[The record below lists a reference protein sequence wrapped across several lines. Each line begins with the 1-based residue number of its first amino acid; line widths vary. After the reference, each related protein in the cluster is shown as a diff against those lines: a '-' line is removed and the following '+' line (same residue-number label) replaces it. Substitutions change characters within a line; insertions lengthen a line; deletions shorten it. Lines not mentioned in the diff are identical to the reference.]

1 MNALVLLSA
10 SLAIQSAEPSDSLP
24 VFSTELDELVIEAKK
39 EVIKSDGASLTYD
52 LSEDTATKGLTLM
65 DALRKVPMITID
77 GNDKIRIN
85 GDSNFKIYV
94 NGKEEPMLEAN
105 YDKIFK
111 AMPANSVLKVEVITE
126 PGAKF
131 DAEGTGG
138 ILNIITETNQRKDGY
153 SGSLSASASNRDYY
167 FSFLGRMKYRN
178 FSADAN
184 VTYGGTSFSDEVHD
198 QTFTTTDNA
207 SETFHRQLMEQ
218 TQKFVYNFTN
228 ASINASWEPNT
239 SNLLTFGGSIT
250 AMNAKIKGLHS
261 TTFMFTRDN
270 ILLWQN
276 EQDITGKIKTL
287 SSSANASYQHNF
299 GDQRHYLV
307 ASWLFNFGRNPI
319 DFTSRNEEVTDSYV
333 QTPWTRNSN
342 VNYTRENTIQLDYS
356 NPFGGEKHRLEAGAK
371 AILRHNS
378 AVGFNAVGQDEQYMS
393 PEAEVNITQ
402 LQDIYALYASYSG
415 TYGNMAAVAGVR
427 YEHTKMGMRNNL
439 ERKEDFTRHLNDVVP
454 NAALTYL
461 FSPASNLRL
470 AYQMRITRPSLQQ
483 MNPFKMDIL
492 GTFVQEGNPDL
503 KSEKSNN
510 ITLTYTNFG
519 RIMGGNVYVDYKF
532 VDNAIEGFAYSEP
545 GEDGSMIT
553 YQTSANIGNRHEFGL
568 GGFYNI
574 NLTQKMNISVNGRI
588 AYVKM
593 MSPSPLLK
601 NHGWTGN
608 YGANWSWSGPADIR
622 FSAYGGQT
630 FNVIQLQGSYSGWY
644 YYGVGV
650 SKNLMKDALNVAITA
665 SNFLQSATI
674 FKSTTYIGAQTTE
687 TEARNRNWR
696 VGLSVTWNF
705 GKLNSQTKKAN
716 TQIENDDIS
725 NSSGSKGGVGI

>member
-1 MNALVLLSA
+1 MYTLVLLSA
-10 SLAIQSAEPSDSLP
+10 SLAMQSAEPTDSLS
-24 VFSTELDELVIEAKK
+24 VFSTELEELVIEAKK
-39 EVIKSDGASLTYD
+39 EVIKSDGSSITYN
-52 LSEDTATKGLTLM
+52 LSEDTSTKGLTLM

-111 AMPANSVLKVEVITE
+111 AMPANAVIKVEVITE

-138 ILNIITETNQRKDGY
+138 ILNIITETTQRKDGY
-153 SGSLSASASNRDYY
+153 SGSLSASASNREYY
-167 FSFLGRMKYRN
+167 LSFLGRMKYRN

-184 VTYGGTSFSDEVHD
+184 VTYGGTSFSDNIND

-207 SETFHRQLMEQ
+207 SDTFHKQYMEQ
-218 TQKFVYNFTN
+218 TQKYAYNFTD
-228 ASINASWEPNT
+228 ASINASWEPNK
-239 SNLLTFGGSIT
+239 SNLFTFGGSIM
-250 AMNAKIKGLHS
+250 AMNAKIKELHS
-261 TTFMFTRDN
+261 STSMFTRSN
-270 ILLWQN
+270 TLLWQN
-276 EQDITGKIKTL
+276 EQNVTGILKTL
-287 SSSANASYQHNF
+287 SSTASASYQHSFN
-299 GDQRHYLV
+299 DQRHYLI
-307 ASWLFNFGRNPI
+307 ASWLFNFGRNPL
-319 DFTSRNEEVTDSYV
+319 DFTSHMEEVTNFPV
-333 QTPWTRNSN
+333 HTPWTRNN
-342 VNYTRENTIQLDYS
+342 NINYTRENTFQLDYA
-356 NPFGGEKHRLEAGAK
+356 NPFGGDMHRFDAGAK

-378 AVGFNAVGQDEQYMS
+378 AIGFNAAGKEEEYMTS
-393 PEAEVNITQ
+393 VSEVNITQ
-402 LQDIYALYASYSG
+402 LQDIYALYTSYSG
-415 TYGNMAAVAGVR
+415 NYGNVATTVGVR

-439 ERKEDFTRHLNDVVP
+439 ERNESFTRHLNDVVP
-454 NAALTYL
+454 NAAVTYL
-461 FSPASNLRL
+461 FSPSSNLRL

-483 MNPFKMDIL
+483 MNPFQMNIL

-519 RIMGGNVYVDYKF
+519 RIMGGNVSINYKF
-532 VDNAIEGFAYSEP
+532 VDNAIEGFCYSELGKD
-545 GEDGSMIT
+545 GEMIT

-574 NLTQKMNISVNGRI
+574 NLTQKMNISLNGRI

-593 MSPSPLLK
+593 ISPAPLLK

-644 YYGVGV
+644 YYGVGI
-650 SKNLMKDALNVAITA
+650 SKNLMNDALNLAVTA

-674 FKSTTYIGAQTTE
+674 FKSTTYIGSQITE
-687 TEARNRNWR
+687 TESRNRSWR
-696 VGLSVTWNF
+696 IGLSLTWNF
-705 GKLNSQTKKAN
+705 GKLNSQTKKTN
-716 TQIENDDIS
+716 IQIENDDIS
-725 NSSGSKGGVGI
+725 KSSNAKGGVGI